1 MLNPLVACHTL
12 VAEGFDFVFKL
23 LIMRCAVCH
32 FDNRL
37 NCLTSV
43 FVRNTY
49 NRTFKHIRIL
59 HKNIF
64 NFKRTYSEASCFDKV
79 IGSADIPEI
88 SVLVLICR
96 VARVIYTVSPHLF
109 IKIFVVI
116 ICDENSVLFSVL
128 WREYNNFAYFTLLN
142 LVAFIVNNSYIIKR
156 SRLAH

>member
-1 MLNPLVACHTL
+1 
-12 VAEGFDFVFKL
+12 
-23 LIMRCAVCH
+23 MRCAVCH

-88 SVLVLICR
+88 S
-96 VARVIYTVSPHLF
+96 RVIYTVSPHLF

-128 WREYNNFAYFTLLN
+128 WREYNNFANLTLLN